1 MALKQKSSPKS
12 HLAVRV
18 MMLIAGLGLMSGV
31 ADWFGIS
38 RIQAI
43 QKYDTLLAMHVEPAR
58 LALADAKTG
67 TQALG
72 LDVYRA
78 MAATDADAAREAA
91 LSIPNEYAVIENA
104 LGNVKAALPKR
115 ESDIA
120 TIAAKIETL
129 NALAEVVRKAAIANS
144 VWTIAPNF
152 TLKFDAAQDDV
163 TFQMNR
169 LVNILG
175 AQKQDLLTEAAQYS
189 AWIYRLTFA
198 ILIAGTLLTLL
209 IAAGLA
215 HVLIGRPLRR
225 LAAIMSQMSERHFDI
240 DVPSVNRTDEVGAMA
255 RALCI
260 FRENGLALEKV
271 EQDRL
276 AARQLAESEKHASL
290 VAVAD
295 AFEDEFLK
303 VSAKLV
309 SSSAELEE
317 SAGALKA
324 VATES
329 RHHAEV
335 ASDIAGH
342 STQAAAT
349 IAAAVEELVTTMRDI
364 GRLVRNAGDIVK
376 DASLRAANAVT
387 GATDLEA
394 TVGDINHVTKMIT
407 AIARQT
413 NLLALNAT
421 IEAARAGESGR
432 GFAVVAQ
439 EVKTLASQTTRALEE
454 IQQKT
459 ASVQSITANVR
470 GNTQDLAKVIL
481 QIDEISDAI
490 DASITQQ
497 SFATRKIS
505 ESVESAS
512 VAADETRNTISG
524 VTGFASSARESA
536 AKVLQSATELS
547 RQAASLRD
555 NAISFAVRMKSA

>member
-1 MALKQKSSPKS
+1 
-12 HLAVRV
+12 
-18 MMLIAGLGLMSGV
+18 MLIAGLGLMSGV

-260 FRENGLALEKV
+260 FRENDLALEKV

-536 AKVLQSATELS
+536 AKVLQSAAELS

>member
-1 MALKQKSSPKS
+1 MT
-12 HLAVRV
+12 
-18 MMLIAGLGLMSGV
+18 LIAGLGLMSGL

-43 QKYDTLLAMHVEPAR
+43 QKYDTLLAIHVEPAR

-78 MAATDADAAREAA
+78 MAARDPDTAREAA
-91 LSIPNEYAVIENA
+91 LSIPNEFAVIENA
-104 LGNVKAALPKR
+104 LGNVKAALPTR
-115 ESDIA
+115 EVDIA
-120 TIAAKIETL
+120 TISAKVGTL
-129 NALAEVVRKAAIANS
+129 NALADVIKKAAVADGLGA
-144 VWTIAPNF
+144 VDPNF

-175 AQKQDLLTEAAQYS
+175 AQKQDLLGEASEYS
-189 AWIYRLTFA
+189 AWTYRLTLA
-198 ILIAGTLLTLL
+198 ILIVGTCLTLL
-209 IAAGLA
+209 VAAGLA
-215 HVLIGRPLRR
+215 HVLIARPLRR
-225 LAAIMSQMSERHFDI
+225 LAAIMSRMAEHHFDI
-240 DVPSVNRTDEVGAMA
+240 DIPNTDRKDEVGAMA
-255 RALCI
+255 RALRI
-260 FRENGLALEKV
+260 FRANGLALEKV
-271 EQDRL
+271 EHDRR
-276 AARQLAESEKHASL
+276 AARQQAELEKQASL

-303 VSAKLV
+303 VSAKLAH
-309 SSSAELEE
+309 SSAELEQ
-317 SAGALKA
+317 SAGVLETT
-324 VATES
+324 ATES
-329 RHHAEV
+329 RHRAQAASEV
-335 ASDIAGH
+335 AEH
-342 STQAAAT
+342 STNAAVT
-349 IAAAVEELVTTMRDI
+349 IAAAVEELVATMRDI
-364 GRLVRNAGDIVK
+364 GRLVRDAGEIVK
-376 DASLRAANAVT
+376 DASQRAASAVT

-407 AIARQT
+407 AIASQT

-439 EVKTLASQTTRALEE
+439 EVKTLASQTTLALAE

-459 ASVQSITANVR
+459 ASVQSITASVR
-470 GNTQDLAKVIL
+470 GNTQDLARVIL

-497 SFATRKIS
+497 SIATRKIS
-505 ESVESAS
+505 ESVESAA
-512 VAADETRNTISG
+512 VTADQTKTTISG
-524 VTGFASSARESA
+524 VTGFAVSARESA
-536 AKVLQSATELS
+536 AKVLESAGELS

-555 NAISFAVRMKSA
+555 NASSFAVRMRCTLLASL

>member
-1 MALKQKSSPKS
+1 M
-12 HLAVRV
+12 
-18 MMLIAGLGLMSGV
+18 
-31 ADWFGIS
+31 
-38 RIQAI
+38 
-43 QKYDTLLAMHVEPAR
+43 
-58 LALADAKTG
+58 
-67 TQALG
+67 
-72 LDVYRA
+72 
-78 MAATDADAAREAA
+78 
-91 LSIPNEYAVIENA
+91 
-104 LGNVKAALPKR
+104 
-115 ESDIA
+115 
-120 TIAAKIETL
+120 
-129 NALAEVVRKAAIANS
+129 
-144 VWTIAPNF
+144 WTIAPNF

-324 VATES
+324 VATEL

-505 ESVESAS
+505 EFVESAS

-547 RQAASLRD
+547 RQADRCATMPFLSQY
-555 NAISFAVRMKSA
+555 A

>member
-1 MALKQKSSPKS
+1 
-12 HLAVRV
+12 
-18 MMLIAGLGLMSGV
+18 MLIAGLGLMSGV

>member
-1 MALKQKSSPKS
+1 
-12 HLAVRV
+12 